1 MAAPIVASIIGG
13 IASGASSGG
22 LYLPGISE
30 YQKGMDLVSNS
41 ITGIG
46 NYHINKALQEHDHE
60 FQSNEAKLG
69 REWQSSENQINR
81 DWQTSANQ
89 IAMDFNRE
97 QAQAQRAWEEY
108 MSSTAHQREM
118 VDLKAAGLNPIL
130 AASMSGA
137 DTPSGASAS
146 GVAGIPS
153 SVGTAPTGRGST
165 AHANMGTQQSP
176 NMFRAISDF
185 VGEYLNSA
193 RKISMQSDK
202 FQHEVE
208 LQELKQKHQLERL
221 KYVHEKK
228 PEHKATARNDYA
240 EEWLQ
245 SRLG

>member
-1 MAAPIVASIIGG
+1 MAAPLVASIIGAV
-13 IASGASSGG
+13 ASGASSGM
-22 LYLPGISE
+22 YVPGITE
-30 YQKGMDLVSNS
+30 YQNGMELGKNV

-46 NYHINKALQEHDHE
+46 NYHINKALQEQDHE
-60 FQSNEAKLG
+60 FQSNEAMLG

-81 DWQTSANQ
+81 DWQTNANR

-97 QAQAQRAWEEY
+97 QAEAQRAWEEY

-118 VDLKAAGLNPIL
+118 ADLKAAGLNPIL

-165 AHANMGTQQSP
+165 AHANMGSQQSP
-176 NMFRAISDF
+176 NMFRAISEF

-193 RKISMQSDK
+193 RQISMQSDK

-228 PEHKATARNDYA
+228 PEHKASNYNKYA
-240 EEWLQ
+240 EEWLNA
-245 SRLG
+245 RLG

>member
-1 MAAPIVASIIGG
+1 MAAPLVASIIGAL
-13 IASGASSGG
+13 ASGASSG
-22 LYLPGISE
+22 LYVPGISE
-30 YQKGMDLVSNS
+30 YQNGMEIGKNALYGV
-41 ITGIG
+41 G
-46 NYHINKALQEHDHE
+46 NYLINRGLQEHDQE

-81 DWQTSANQ
+81 DWQTNANR

-97 QAQAQRAWEEY
+97 QAEAQRAWEEY

-118 VDLKAAGLNPIL
+118 ADLKAAGLNPIL

-153 SVGTAPTGRGST
+153 SVGTPPTGRGST
-165 AHANMGTQQSP
+165 AHANMGTQQPS

-193 RKISMQSDK
+193 RKISMESDK
-202 FQHEVE
+202 FQHDVE
-208 LQELKQKHQLERL
+208 LQELRQRHHMERL
-221 KYVHEKK
+221 KYLHEKK
-228 PEHKATARNDYA
+228 PEHKASNYDRDA
-240 EEWLQ
+240 EEWLKA
-245 SRLG
+245 RLG

>member
-1 MAAPIVASIIGG
+1 MAAPLVASIIGAV
-13 IASGASSGG
+13 ASGASSG
-22 LYLPGISE
+22 LYVPGISE
-30 YQKGMDLVSNS
+30 HQNNMEIGKNALYGV
-41 ITGIG
+41 G
-46 NYHINKALQEHDHE
+46 NYLINRGLQWHDQE

-81 DWQTSANQ
+81 DWQTNANR

-97 QAQAQRAWEEY
+97 QAEAQRAWEEY

-118 VDLKAAGLNPIL
+118 ADLKAAGLNPIL

-137 DTPSGASAS
+137 DTPTGATAS

-153 SVGTAPTGRGST
+153 SVGTPPTGRGST
-165 AHANMGTQQSP
+165 AHANMGTQQSQ

-193 RKISMQSDK
+193 RKISMESDK

-208 LQELKQKHQLERL
+208 LQELRQRHHMERL
-221 KYVHEKK
+221 KYLHEQK
-228 PEHKATARNDYA
+228 PEHKASNYNKDA

-245 SRLG
+245 ARLG

>member
-1 MAAPIVASIIGG
+1 MAAPLIASIIGAV
-13 IASGASSGG
+13 ASGASSG
-22 LYLPGISE
+22 LYVPGISE
-30 YQKGMDLVSNS
+30 YQNGMNLANNV

-46 NYHINKALQEHDHE
+46 NYHINKALQEQDHE

-69 REWQSSENQINR
+69 REWQTGENQINR
-81 DWQTSANQ
+81 DWQTNANQ

-118 VDLKAAGLNPIL
+118 DDLKAAGLNPIL

-165 AHANMGTQQSP
+165 AHANMGSQQPS

-185 VGEYLNSA
+185 VGNYLNSA
-193 RKISMQSDK
+193 RKIAMESDK
-202 FQHEVE
+202 FQHDVE
-208 LQELKQKHQLERL
+208 LQELKQRHQLERL
-221 KYVHEKK
+221 KYVHEQK
-228 PEHKATARNDYA
+228 PEHKASARDAYA
-240 EEWLQ
+240 EEWLNA
-245 SRLG
+245 RLG